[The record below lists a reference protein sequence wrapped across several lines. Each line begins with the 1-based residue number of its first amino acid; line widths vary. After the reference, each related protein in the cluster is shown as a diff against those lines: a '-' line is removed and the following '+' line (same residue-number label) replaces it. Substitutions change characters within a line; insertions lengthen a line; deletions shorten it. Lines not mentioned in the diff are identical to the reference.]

1 MKLETDE
8 IATSMKASG
17 FVMEYADEF
26 HNTDYQLFDTAPN
39 NVLHGSDDKLYFIDT
54 SIRLRTS
61 Y

>member
-26 HNTDYQLFDTAPN
+26 HNTDYQLFDTAPITCSMVVMIN
-39 NVLHGSDDKLYFIDT
+39 YIL
-54 SIRLRTS
+54 
-61 Y
+61 